1 MHVID
6 THIEQKARELL
17 DTLQPG
23 THNLIGRLKRD
34 LYDGPVYLAPAEEYP
49 FEMVEV
55 DCFDEGARQFDF
67 TEACDE
73 LSDILEAL
81 PTLYYEEW
89 SGCWNSI
96 QDEGY
101 WLNEEDGEI
110 RDADEGD
117 PREPRYT
124 DPDDDDTEDD
134 NWVWVEAEP
143 CHVVTGSEFKRAIL
157 GEQLAGYV

>member
-55 DCFDEGARQFDF
+55 DCFDEGAQQFDF

-101 WLNEEDGEI
+101 WMSMDGDIVYQSSLDNPGE
-110 RDADEGD
+110 
-117 PREPRYT
+117 
-124 DPDDDDTEDD
+124 DDDEEGF
-134 NWVWVEAEP
+134 WEWMEP
-143 CHVVTGSEFKRAIL
+143 ETVYVVTGSEFKRAIL